1 MIESAISAA
10 CEEMASEIAENL
22 RLQKL
27 KDAENEISQEN
38 LVRPSELL
46 AQQRRNRKSPPKE
59 ISKPTQKLSAQN
71 PQPTQNEATKSSIEK
86 LETELEASTPT
97 QEEPSNIPVT
107 PPTKTDTNENTR
119 DSEIEISEEIP
130 KSEAEIPS
138 SNEVHPAEK
147 DNSDKE
153 VENTS
158 PPEVINE
165 QSPAV
170 IKSTKDE
177 SPSDL
182 KNSSQSSMTTS
193 IQGKLF

>member
-1 MIESAISAA
+1 
-10 CEEMASEIAENL
+10 MASEIAENL

-86 LETELEASTPT
+86 LETELEASTPA
-97 QEEPSNIPVT
+97 QEEPSNITVT
-107 PPTKTDTNENTR
+107 PPTKIDHPIQPG
-119 DSEIEISEEIP
+119 IEIPEEIP
-130 KSEAEIPS
+130 KSDTEISKSETEIPRPEPEIPS

-147 DNSDKE
+147 ENSDKE